1 MAYDYV
7 WCMSMLFIKNYFTKI
22 KISIFEEGIY
32 ITIWN
37 MIYKMICMYFTD
49 DRMISNVVQE
59 EPPYRVWWPYSAFSP
74 PGSSFCKNNRYL
86 VACTQSRVNLYI
98 FNGFGT
104 LPTSKFN
111 FYIQSLPFNIHCT
124 TCLSLPTPTMIYMQW
139 LFYLKSGHITS
150 FPTILNIPTRI

>member
-104 LPTSKFN
+104 YLLLSSISIYSRCLLTFIAPPAYPYLLLLW
-111 FYIQSLPFNIHCT
+111 YICNDSSI
-124 TCLSLPTPTMIYMQW
+124 
-139 LFYLKSGHITS
+139 
-150 FPTILNIPTRI
+150 

>member
-1 MAYDYV
+1 
-7 WCMSMLFIKNYFTKI
+7 MLSIKNYFTKI

-104 LPTSKFN
+104 YLLLSSISIYSRCLLTFIAPPAYPYLLLLW
-111 FYIQSLPFNIHCT
+111 YICNMTL
-124 TCLSLPTPTMIYMQW
+124 
-139 LFYLKSGHITS
+139 LFKKRPYHLVSYHPQHS
-150 FPTILNIPTRI
+150 Y